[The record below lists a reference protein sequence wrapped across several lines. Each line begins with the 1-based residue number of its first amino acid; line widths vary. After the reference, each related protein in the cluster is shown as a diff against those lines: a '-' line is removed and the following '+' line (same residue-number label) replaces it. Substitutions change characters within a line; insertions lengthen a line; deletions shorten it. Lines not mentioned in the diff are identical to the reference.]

1 MLEAFSGF
9 TRGAELVDDA
19 LVMSVKAGELAVDIL
34 EWSAIVLASA
44 AFAGGGPMVDAARS
58 WWDIFV

>member
-9 TRGAELVDDA
+9 TRGAELVNDT
-19 LVMSVKAGELAVDIL
+19 LGMPIKAGELAVDIL

-44 AFAGGGPMVDAARS
+44 AFAGGGGGPMVGVARS
-58 WWDIFV
+58 